1 MAQTD
6 EDNLESLMTVRDN
19 LIALIGSVTQKPK
32 PTYDIDGQK
41 VMWGEYL
48 DQLRKQLAYTMQL
61 IIDLQGPFEVES
73 IGYI

>member
-1 MAQTD
+1 MALTD
-6 EDNLESLMTVRDN
+6 EENLASLKEVRDN

-41 VMWGEYL
+41 VSWGEYL
-48 DQLRKQLAYTMQL
+48 DQLRKQLAHTLQL
-61 IIDLQGPFEVES
+61 IIDLDGPFEVES